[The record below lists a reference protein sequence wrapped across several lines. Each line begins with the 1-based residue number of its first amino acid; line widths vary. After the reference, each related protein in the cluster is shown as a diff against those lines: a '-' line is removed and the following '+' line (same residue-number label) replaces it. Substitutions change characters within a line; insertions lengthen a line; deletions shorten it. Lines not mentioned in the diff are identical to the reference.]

1 MVPGGDRVPIEST
14 GVTTPTLLG
23 VDLGTSS
30 VKAVVTDSSGR
41 LLSEVSRTYAVE
53 SPNTGWAESD
63 PRAWWRETVLAVRQ
77 AVAQACNGGAAAPS
91 AVGLSGQMHGVVLA
105 DAKLEPVRPAI
116 LWADVRA
123 SVVMRAYESLDNEA
137 VARLA
142 NPVIPGLAG
151 PILVWLS
158 RFEGSVLSSASWAL
172 QPKDWLRAIMT
183 GDVLTEPSD
192 ASATLLYD
200 VPGERWDTEVMG
212 ALGLDRALFA
222 PLASWAGEPA
232 GRLTPEAADELGLA
246 PGLLVAAG
254 AGDTAAAMFGTGLHE
269 QGSVQLTLGTG
280 GQIVTAV
287 DQAVRGG
294 PGTTL
299 FRTAARHGWYLMAA
313 TTNAG
318 MALDWVRTVLGA
330 SWEELY
336 ATAALPGGDTDPL
349 FLPHLTG
356 ERTPWLDPTMRGAW
370 VGLALAHDR
379 SAMLHAALEG
389 VAFAI
394 RTAMDALGRPESP
407 SVLRIAGGGS
417 SHPAWRQLLADVL
430 GMPLDAVDVSAA
442 SGRGAA
448 LLGGCA
454 LGVIDEASVFGRLAP
469 AARRV
474 CDPLADRTERA
485 AARHELW
492 LRNVSASR
500 QVGGTGR

>member
-1 MVPGGDRVPIEST
+1 M
-14 GVTTPTLLG
+14 TPATLLG

-41 LLSEVSRTYAVE
+41 LLSAVSRTYVVE
-53 SPNTGWAESD
+53 SPNAGWAESD
-63 PRAWWRETVLAVRQ
+63 PRAWWRETVVAVRQ
-77 AVAQACNGGAAAPS
+77 AVAQARSGGAAAPS
-91 AVGLSGQMHGVVLA
+91 AVGLSGQMHGVVLT

-123 SVVMRAYESLDNEA
+123 SVVMRAYERLDDEA
-137 VARLA
+137 LARLA
-142 NPVIPGLAG
+142 NPIIPGLAG

-158 RFEGSVLSSASWAL
+158 RFEGSVLSGARWAL
-172 QPKDWLRAIMT
+172 QPKDWLRAIMS
-183 GDVLTEPSD
+183 GVVLTEPSD

-222 PLASWAGEPA
+222 PLASWAGAPA
-232 GRLTPEAADELGLA
+232 GRLTREAADELGLA
-246 PGLLVAAG
+246 PGLLVAVG

-269 QGSVQLTLGTG
+269 HGSLQLTLGTG
-280 GQIVTAV
+280 GQIVRAV
-287 DQAVRGG
+287 DRALPGS

-299 FRTAARHGWYLMAA
+299 FRTAARHGWYVMAA

-336 ATAALPGGDTDPL
+336 ATGALPAGDTDPL

-379 SAMLHAALEG
+379 SALLRAAVEG

-407 SVLRIAGGGS
+407 SAVRVAGGGS
-417 SHPAWRQLLADVL
+417 THPAWRQLLADVL
-430 GMPLDAVDVSAA
+430 GMPLDAVDVTAA

-454 LGVIDEASVFGRLAP
+454 LGVIDETSVFGPLAP

-485 AARHELW
+485 AGRHELW
-492 LRNVSASR
+492 LRHVSAAR
-500 QVGGTGR
+500 QVGGGTGR